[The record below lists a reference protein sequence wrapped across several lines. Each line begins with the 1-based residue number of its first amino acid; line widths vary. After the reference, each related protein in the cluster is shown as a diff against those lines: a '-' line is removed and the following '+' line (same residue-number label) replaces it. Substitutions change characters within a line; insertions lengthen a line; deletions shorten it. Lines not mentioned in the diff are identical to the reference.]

1 MCSSDLR
8 SKSSWLICVYCCAI
22 LAVDTTPKILLE
34 ETHMID
40 FMINMFSEIA
50 DLSIH
55 LGVDKLID
63 KIAKKPHI

>member
-1 MCSSDLR
+1 
-8 SKSSWLICVYCCAI
+8 
-22 LAVDTTPKILLE
+22 
-34 ETHMID
+34 MID